1 MKQPQMKAR
10 FLTVF
15 YALAGQLVPGGTP
28 FGLVDHD
35 EGEAPPEDGD
45 AQAPEPSREP
55 EQPIH

>member
-1 MKQPQMKAR
+1 MKAR

-35 EGEAPPEDGD
+35 ETEEPPEDGE
-45 AQAPEPSREP
+45 AGATEQPREP

>member
-1 MKQPQMKAR
+1 MKAR

-15 YALAGQLVPGGTP
+15 YALAAQLVPGGTP

-35 EGEAPPEDGD
+35 EAPPEDGD
-45 AQAPEPSREP
+45 AQAPEPPREP